1 MSIDPTNEA
10 VENAHYACKASLIGA
25 ARRFELTKSGLS
37 WRFGGRSAVWP
48 YASIS
53 RIRLSYRPVSM
64 QSRRFR
70 AEIDNS
76 DGGRLVLIS
85 TSWQSAALMKPQNR
99 EYSAFVTQLHAQL
112 AKTGSKALLRGGLGP
127 KTYAAA
133 VALLTFVVL
142 AMIGLLGRAVATGE
156 FAGAFFLLG
165 FAALFGWQIGGFV
178 RRNRPLTYSFDRI
191 PAVLLP

>member
-1 MSIDPTNEA
+1 MSTDPPDEA
-10 VENAHYACKASLIGA
+10 VENAHYAYKASLIGA
-25 ARRFELTKSGLS
+25 ARRFELTENGLS
-37 WRFGGRSAVWP
+37 WHFGGRSAVWP

-53 RIRLSYRPVSM
+53 GIRLSYRPVSM

-70 AEIDNS
+70 AEIENS

-99 EYSAFVTQLHAQL
+99 EYRAFVTQLHAQL
-112 AKTGSKALLRGGLGP
+112 ANAGSKALLRGGLGP
-127 KTYAAA
+127 KAYTAA
-133 VALLTFVVL
+133 VALLTIVAV

-178 RRNRPLTYSFDRI
+178 RRN
-191 PAVLLP
+191 